1 MSNEELIAQ
10 SRQAMNDLW
19 HLNSGKLLEHEQAA
33 YNCLRRLC
41 DRLDRIEIVRP
52 IIEDM
57 RDDASE
63 HISEYGQAPHSCSW
77 GDEEGVLIQNKQALE
92 IYDACFGR

>member
-77 GDEEGVLIQNKQALE
+77 GDEEGVLIQNK
-92 IYDACFGR
+92 

>member
-1 MSNEELIAQ
+1 MSNEELIAK

-19 HLNSGKLLEHEQAA
+19 HLNSGKLMEHEQAA

-57 RDDASE
+57 REDASE
-63 HISEYGQAPHSCSW
+63 NLSEYGQEEHSCYW
-77 GDEEGVLIQNKQALE
+77 EYQEGVLIQNKRALE
-92 IYDACFGR
+92 IYDACFGT